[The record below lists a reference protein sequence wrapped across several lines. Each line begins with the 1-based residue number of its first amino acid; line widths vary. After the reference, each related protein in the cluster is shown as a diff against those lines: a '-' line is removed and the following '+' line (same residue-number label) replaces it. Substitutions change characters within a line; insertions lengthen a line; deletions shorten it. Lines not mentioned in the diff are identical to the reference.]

1 MKVVYSLSKG
11 QLLSLDLLISIT
23 IFTLILAILVS
34 QISYNSKE
42 IIELREQNKML
53 EESYRIGEIFFRE
66 GYPENWNESNV
77 EIIGL
82 ATTNRID
89 WNKLKKLENLGYQR
103 SLVLLGLDYD
113 YNITIQGNNINWSF
127 GENPS
132 NAKIITKIDRI
143 GILNSTMVTIQVLV
157 FKYV

>member
-103 SLVLLGLDYD
+103 SLVLH
-113 YNITIQGNNINWSF
+113 
-127 GENPS
+127 
-132 NAKIITKIDRI
+132 TKDNT
-143 GILNSTMVTIQVLV
+143 LFQ
-157 FKYV
+157 KE